1 VSIVLLG
8 HGSGG
13 RLSQELVARHFL
25 PYLGNEVLEELLDS
39 AVLGDLA
46 LTTDAYVV
54 TPRTFPGG
62 DLGRLAV
69 CGTVNDLVVVGARP
83 LGLTAAFILEEGLP
97 LEEVDMLAASMRL
110 AAGEAGVPIVAG
122 DTKVVPRGACDGCFI
137 TTAGVG
143 RLEESFRPSPEKVRP
158 GDSVLVSG
166 TIADH
171 GIAVMAC
178 REGIPLEGDL
188 ESDVAPL
195 GGLVE
200 ALREAGLD
208 VHAMRDPTR
217 GGVVQSLLE
226 IAGAAGVRI
235 ALEEDALPVRPTVL
249 AACELLGLDPLYVAN
264 EGKALVILP
273 EAQAD
278 RALDVLREHPLGR
291 DAARIG
297 MVTDGEAS
305 CEMRTAIGAR
315 RSLRMASGELLP
327 RIC

>member
-1 VSIVLLG
+1 MILLG

-13 RLSQELVARHFL
+13 RLSHELIAKHFL
-25 PYLGNEVLEELLDS
+25 PRLGNAVLNELLDS

-54 TPRTFPGG
+54 SPRFFPGG

-69 CGTVNDLVVVGARP
+69 CGTVNDLCVVGARP
-83 LGLTAAFILEEGLP
+83 MGLTAAFILEEGLP
-97 LEEVDMLAASMRL
+97 LEELDRLTDSMRT
-110 AAGEAGVPIVAG
+110 AADEAGVEIVAG
-122 DTKVVPRGACDGCFI
+122 DTKVVPRGACDGLFI

-143 RLEESFRPSPEKVRP
+143 RIEPDFRPSPSRVAP
-158 GDSVLVSG
+158 GDAVLISG
-166 TIADH
+166 SLADH

-178 REGIPLEGDL
+178 REGIPLRGTL
-188 ESDVAPL
+188 CSDVAPL

-200 ALREAGLD
+200 ALREAGLE

-226 IAGAAGVRI
+226 MAEGGGARI
-235 ALEEDALPVRPTVL
+235 VLEEDAIPVKPPVL

-264 EGKALVILP
+264 EGKLVILLP
-273 EAQAD
+273 EEQAEG
-278 RALDVLREHPLGR
+278 ALEVLRAHPLGAG
-291 DAARIG
+291 AARIG
-297 MVTDGEAS
+297 TVVAGRPG
-305 CEMRTAIGAR
+305 CEMITGIGAR